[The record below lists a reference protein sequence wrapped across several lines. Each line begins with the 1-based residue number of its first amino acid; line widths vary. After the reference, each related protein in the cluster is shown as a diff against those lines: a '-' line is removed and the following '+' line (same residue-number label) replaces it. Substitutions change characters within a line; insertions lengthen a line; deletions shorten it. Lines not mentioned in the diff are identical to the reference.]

1 MFSLS
6 HRIYVSL
13 CWSPV
18 LPDMLINDV
27 LFWCQVCRI
36 FCIFYFK
43 YYPTGGGGWFLMH
56 CTGNKNK
63 KYDLNWK
70 TFLLFMIPFYINNSL
85 RARRCPGEKKFWKQK
100 NSIFLASNT
109 PRQPLSVHKKFQP
122 IRSSRLA
129 GYRQHIWMS
138 CFII

>member
-27 LFWCQVCRI
+27 LYWCQVCRI
-36 FCIFYFK
+36 FCGGIFFFQVLL
-43 YYPTGGGGWFLMH
+43 TGEGGGWFLMH
-56 CTGNKNK
+56 CTGNKNE

-70 TFLLFMIPFYINNSL
+70 TFLLFMIPFYINTSGKKNRFFSL
-85 RARRCPGEKKFWKQK
+85 KYPPATSECPQ
-100 NSIFLASNT
+100 
-109 PRQPLSVHKKFQP
+109 KFQP
-122 IRSSRLA
+122 IRSSSLA
-129 GYRQHIWMS
+129 IFRQRIYIQMS
-138 CFII
+138 CFIYRRYIL